1 MVFFIKESINIYP
14 DHMSFC
20 FKIFNL
26 RQIRVESYNQI
37 DKKKTKFPVRHHY
50 QADLNLSRL
59 FASKP
64 EVYWIGC
71 TYFDACTLRILPPCG
86 QCSSEKK
93 ASTPL
98 WKEHHL
104 APLAITT
111 FAHNK
116 IPYLKFCCLNL
127 QAQEAQY
134 AAPLCN
140 LDCQHLLA
148 TNLWCITFCG
158 HALSWSALSP
168 GSIVGE
174 L

>member
-86 QCSSEKK
+86 QCRSEKK

-98 WKEHHL
+98 WKEHYL

-111 FAHNK
+111 FAHHK
-116 IPYLKFCCLNL
+116 IPYWNFVALTCKHRNLNMLHPCAIWIASIFWQQIFGVLLFVGMPCL
-127 QAQEAQY
+127 E
-134 AAPLCN
+134 
-140 LDCQHLLA
+140 HLLF
-148 TNLWCITFCG
+148 LL
-158 HALSWSALSP
+158 AL
-168 GSIVGE
+168 
-174 L
+174 